1 MHGGGGHAVDDGAAE
16 MQVGIESGAEAVDE
30 GRRAEARRAAG
41 ARTVSAQA
49 LLHQSQEQA
58 QGGALEIGIAL
69 WGCWFGECLTTP
81 AAGGAA
87 CPTIRACAR
96 GCLGAGA

>member
-1 MHGGGGHAVDDGAAE
+1 MHGGGGHAVDDGTAE
-16 MQVGIESGAEAVDE
+16 MQAGNESGAEAVDE
-30 GRRAEARRAAG
+30 SRRAEARRAAG

-69 WGCWFGECLTTP
+69 SGTGSPRVRLP
-81 AAGGAA
+81 VVAVVAAL
-87 CPTIRACAR
+87 PR
-96 GCLGAGA
+96 